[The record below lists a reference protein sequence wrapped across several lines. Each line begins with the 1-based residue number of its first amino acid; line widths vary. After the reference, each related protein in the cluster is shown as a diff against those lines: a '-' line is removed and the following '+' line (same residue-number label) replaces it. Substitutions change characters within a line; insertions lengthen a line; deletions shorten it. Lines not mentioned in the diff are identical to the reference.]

1 MVRGHQGLRAVQH
14 SGGQAGRVRRLVHGR
29 ACFIQH
35 IDAAARSGLKRQ
47 RMRKEFVAVQQEHHL
62 SWRRRAAADGDGLDV
77 GNDADHRVGIVL
89 AQPARGKIIL
99 KMVFR
104 QRAFAQRLGCEIGKF
119 VDDIEKLVRAHPHRG
134 GDDLVGAAH
143 IKKIIQQEIPRNGHP
158 GHLVHRVVHGG
169 NRRML
174 HKELQPGVEQGL
186 LIEGLLPAQLLGD
199 LRSEKQTTAQRDEQ
213 NKGIRKQEERV
224 YAALFLFGPVRR
236 GFFCRHPGVPPPGV
250 NAEFPPGKAARRA
263 APGGNALLI
272 MVREKE
278 RFVK

>member
-89 AQPARGKIIL
+89 TQPARGKIIL

-119 VDDIEKLVRAHPHRG
+119 VDEIEKLVRAHPHRG

-174 HKELQPGVEQGL
+174 HKELQPGVEHQAV
-186 LIEGLLPAQLLGD
+186 AQLLHIT
-199 LRSEKQTTAQRDEQ
+199 Q
-213 NKGIRKQEERV
+213 V
-224 YAALFLFGPVRR
+224 FLYVVFQ
-236 GFFCRHPGVPPPGV
+236 
-250 NAEFPPGKAARRA
+250 
-263 APGGNALLI
+263 
-272 MVREKE
+272 
-278 RFVK
+278 

>member
-1 MVRGHQGLRAVQH
+1 
-14 SGGQAGRVRRLVHGR
+14 
-29 ACFIQH
+29 
-35 IDAAARSGLKRQ
+35 
-47 RMRKEFVAVQQEHHL
+47 MRKEFVAVQQEHHL
-62 SWRRRAAADGDGLDV
+62 SRRRRAAADGDGLDV

-174 HKELQPGVEQGL
+174 HKELQPGVEHQAV
-186 LIEGLLPAQLLGD
+186 AQLLHIT
-199 LRSEKQTTAQRDEQ
+199 Q
-213 NKGIRKQEERV
+213 V
-224 YAALFLFGPVRR
+224 FLYVVFQ
-236 GFFCRHPGVPPPGV
+236 
-250 NAEFPPGKAARRA
+250 
-263 APGGNALLI
+263 
-272 MVREKE
+272 
-278 RFVK
+278 